1 MILLRV
7 QYLMI
12 MARGRTRS
20 SIPTYVRIIRV
31 FSSASVLLTFMSQ
44 ARFSSGSQIFTMGTF
59 ADETQTTFSM
69 PSKTIWLVS
78 GQSLETKGEGIVTSL
93 KEIGY

>member
-20 SIPTYVRIIRV
+20 SILTYVRIIRV
-31 FSSASVLLTFMSQ
+31 FSNASVLLTFMSQ

-69 PSKTIWLVS
+69 PSKTVWLAS
-78 GQSLETKGEGIVTSL
+78 GRRIEMGGEGIGTSL